1 MYRFESDYLI
11 TTLSFLGYLDTKFFP
26 NISHSY
32 SYFTIIRS
40 GINSFEYLKKDLI
53 LYFESSENKHTTI
66 MKNLIK

>member
-11 TTLSFLGYLDTKFFP
+11 TTLSFFGIFGYKIFP

-40 GINSFEYLKKDLI
+40 GINSFEYLKRFN